1 MMNHHFEVKG
11 MTCGHCEM
19 AVKKAVARLDPAA
32 KIEIDR
38 ATGKVDIQSEQS
50 RETLAHTIAEEGYQV
65 A

>member
-1 MMNHHFEVKG
+1 MEHTFNVQG

-19 AVKKAVARLDPAA
+19 AVRKAIQRLDAQA

-38 ATGKVDIQSEQS
+38 ASGKVQVQSEQS
-50 RETLAHTIAEEGYQV
+50 RESVAHAIADEGYQV